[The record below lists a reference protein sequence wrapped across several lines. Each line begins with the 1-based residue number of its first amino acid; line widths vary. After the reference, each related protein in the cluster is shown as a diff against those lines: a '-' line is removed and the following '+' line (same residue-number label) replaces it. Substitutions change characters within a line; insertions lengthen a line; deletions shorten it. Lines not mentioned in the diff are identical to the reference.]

1 VRAWPSGKRVGL
13 RNQESVG
20 TNPSDAGW
28 KSRDKSGRGSGAEG
42 RGEQKSEMKHEGG
55 AAEEGPRRSARGGGI
70 EAEEARLVRTS
81 DCDLFLFC
89 FVF

>member
-1 VRAWPSGKRVGL
+1 
-13 RNQESVG
+13 VG

-42 RGEQKSEMKHEGG
+42 RGEQKRDEMKHEGG

-70 EAEEARLVRTS
+70 EAEEAL
-81 DCDLFLFC
+81 
-89 FVF
+89 

>member
-1 VRAWPSGKRVGL
+1 MRAWPSGKRVGL

-20 TNPSDAGW
+20 SNPSDAGW

-42 RGEQKSEMKHEGG
+42 RGEQKRDEMKHEGG

-70 EAEEARLVRTS
+70 EAEEAL
-81 DCDLFLFC
+81 
-89 FVF
+89 